1 MRLLYSWRPGPPVV
15 NSVASYAVSLSA
27 LVAVSFGV
35 IIANS
40 PFTSSPGSSEPKTMD
55 YFWNVYTAKLGD
67 GLLVYDKPFN
77 VNSGPVPESLQVL
90 TVCRGGC
97 ATYVRYILES
107 RRFTRGVMCHGADL
121 SSSPVFID
129 NPENYEQSVPASV
142 EAEHAI
148 LDIACSH
155 ARKVIQASPRTSP

>member
-1 MRLLYSWRPGPPVV
+1 M
-15 NSVASYAVSLSA
+15 NSVASYALSLSA

-55 YFWNVYTAKLGD
+55 YFWNAYTAKPSN

-77 VNSGPVPESLQVL
+77 INSGPVPESLQVL

-107 RRFTRGVMCHGADL
+107 TRFTRGVRCHGTDL
-121 SSSPVFID
+121 SSLPVFID
-129 NPENYEQSVPASV
+129 NAENYEQSVPASV
-142 EAEHAI
+142 EAEHTI
-148 LDIACSH
+148 LDIACLH
-155 ARKVIQASPRTSP
+155 ERKVSQASPQTSP